1 MKLAKKLL
9 IITLLLSLFAPSAA
23 VNNQKSASELTLVA
37 EKGTTPVDYDNFD
50 DTTIHPKSINI
61 IIAI

>member
-37 EKGTTPVDYDNFD
+37 EKGTAPDDYDKQSPD
-50 DTTIHPKSINI
+50 ITSLKSIRI
-61 IIAI
+61 QL